1 MKKSLALIAAGMFVP
16 MSALAV
22 TPLWLRDVQIS
33 PDGSQIAF
41 CYKGDVWKVAA
52 AGGSAVRLTTQSSYE
67 CNPIWSPDGSKIAFA
82 SDRHGNF
89 DVYVMDANGGQATR
103 LTFNS
108 SKELPE
114 TFSPDGKDV
123 YFSAAIQDPA
133 SSAMFPS
140 ARMTELYA
148 VPVAGGASRQ
158 ILGTPAQTVN
168 FGNGF
173 FLYQDIKGFED
184 EWRKHHTSSVTR
196 DIWRYD
202 LNSGKHTNI
211 TAHAGED
218 RNPIVNGDKFY
229 FLSER
234 NGGTMNVYQASLS
247 NASQV
252 SAVTD
257 FKTHPVRFLSR
268 GANGLLCFT
277 YDGEIY
283 TQAPGAQPSKVKID
297 LIDDDEAD
305 IEKMGIR
312 SVSESAP
319 SPDGKS
325 IAFISR
331 GEVFVT
337 SVEFSTT
344 KQITKTAEA
353 ESYVS
358 WAPDGKALYYTSQ
371 RDGKYNIY
379 KAEMARPDDEA
390 NFANAT
396 TINETAVFKADGQE
410 RMQPVISPD
419 GKQMAFVLD
428 RNKLMV
434 MDLASKN
441 VRQLTDGSMNATRTG
456 GLEFSWSPDSKWIL
470 ISIDEKRHY
479 PYADVALLNVASGEI
494 TNLTNSG
501 YTTEGARWAMD
512 GNAIMFATEQFG
524 MRNHASWGSQDDVM
538 LLFVNQDAYDKYK
551 LSEEDYAIRKDLEKK
566 EQKDKAD
573 SGSKDKAKTKGK
585 AKDADKDSDK
595 DKKSAS
601 KDINVELDGI
611 TERVVRLTPMS
622 TSLRDAII
630 TADGENLYYIAQA
643 NNGTQLWKLDL
654 RKGDHKM
661 VTKLDGASGFD
672 TDKDGSNIF
681 ILGKKM
687 NKLDPKSDKLTPIT
701 YSATMTVDHNAER
714 LFMFDY
720 MAREEGERFYNKNM
734 HGVDWKYMTE
744 HYRQFMPHINN
755 NYDFA
760 ELLSEI
766 LGELNVSHTGGRYSA
781 YGSAQ
786 GDYTASLGLIYDL
799 TYTGDGLKVDEIVE
813 GGPFNNAKTK
823 LAKGMIIE
831 KINGEQI
838 KAGEDYNALLCDI
851 IGTKTL
857 IGIYDPST
865 NKHWDEVVL
874 PISASAQQTLLY
886 KRWVRQRQA
895 DVEKWS
901 NGRLGYVHI
910 ASMADDSFRTL
921 YSDVLGKYNDCEGIV
936 IDIRWNGG
944 GRMHEDI
951 EVMFS
956 GQKYLTQE
964 VRGVDICDMPSR
976 RWNKSSIMLMSEAC
990 YSNAHGT
997 PWVYKHQGIGKLVG
1011 APVPGTMTS
1020 VNWVTMQDPAMVFGI
1035 PVVGYRTAEGTYLE
1049 NAQLEPDV
1057 YVLNSPETVVKGE
1070 DTQLR
1075 TAVETLLKDLDANKK

>member
-158 ILGTPAQTVN
+158 ILGTPAQAVN

-895 DVEKWS
+895 NVEKWS

-1020 VNWVTMQDPAMVFGI
+1020 VNWVTMQDPTMVFGI

-1057 YVLNSPETVVKGE
+1057 LVLNSPETVVKGE

>member
-158 ILGTPAQTVN
+158 ILGTPAQAVN

-337 SVEFSTT
+337 SVEYSTT

-585 AKDADKDSDK
+585 AKDADKDADK

-1020 VNWVTMQDPAMVFGI
+1020 VNWVTMQDPTMVFGI

>member
-1 MKKSLALIAAGMFVP
+1 MNKTLSLLAAGLLVP
-16 MSALAV
+16 ISSLAV

-41 CYKGDVWKVAA
+41 CYKGDIWKVASS
-52 AGGSAVRLTTQSSYE
+52 GGSAVRLTTQPSYE
-67 CNPIWSPDGSKIAFA
+67 CNPIWSPDGKQLAFA

-89 DVYVMDANGGQATR
+89 DVFVMDANGGQAKR

-114 TFSPDGKDV
+114 TFSPDGKEV

-133 SSAMFPS
+133 SSAMFPT

-158 ILGTPAQTVN
+158 VLGTPAQAVN

-173 FLYQDIKGFED
+173 FLYQDVKGFED

-202 LNSGKHTNI
+202 VGSSKHTNL

-218 RNPIVNGDKFY
+218 RNPVLNGDKFY

-234 NGGTMNVYQASLS
+234 NGGTMNVYQASLA

-252 SAVTD
+252 SAVTN

-268 GANGLLCFT
+268 GANGLLCYT

-283 TQAPGAQPSKVKID
+283 TQAPGAQPSKVSID
-297 LIDDDEAD
+297 VVDDDEAD
-305 IEKMGIR
+305 IEKIGVR
-312 SVSESAP
+312 SAREAAV

-325 IAFISR
+325 MAFVYR

-337 SVEFSTT
+337 SVEYNTT

-353 ESYVS
+353 ESFIAWS
-358 WAPDGKALYYTSQ
+358 PDSKTLYYTTQ
-371 RDGKYNIY
+371 REGKYNIY
-379 KAEMARPDDEA
+379 KAEMARPKDEA

-396 TINETAVFKADGQE
+396 LINETPVFEADGQE

-434 MDLASKN
+434 MDLSTKA
-441 VRQLTDGSMNATRTG
+441 VRQLTDGSMNPTRTG
-456 GLEFSWSPDSKWIL
+456 GIDFSWSPDSKWIL
-470 ISIDEKRHY
+470 ISIDEKQHY
-479 PYADVALLNVASGEI
+479 PYSDAALLNVASGKI

-501 YTTEGARWAMD
+501 YTVENARWAMD

-538 LLFVNQDAYDKYK
+538 LLFLNQDAYDKYK
-551 LSEEDYAIRKDLEKK
+551 LSEEDYAIRKDMEKK
-566 EQKDKAD
+566 DTPVKDDSKTKSKAKSKSKSDDKEADKAD
-573 SGSKDKAKTKGK
+573 SKV
-585 AKDADKDSDK
+585 
-595 DKKSAS
+595 
-601 KDINVELDGI
+601 KDIVVDFDGI
-611 TERVVRLTPMS
+611 TDRVVRLTPMS

-630 TADGENLYYIAQA
+630 TADGEWLYYIAQA
-643 NNGTQLWKLDL
+643 NNGAQLWKLGL
-654 RKGDHKM
+654 RKDDHRM
-661 VTKLDGASGFD
+661 VSKAEGFSGFD
-672 TDKDGSNIF
+672 TDKDGNIYIIGSN
-681 ILGKKM
+681 L
-687 NKLDPKSDKLTPIT
+687 NKLDTKSDKLTPIT
-701 YSATMTVDHNAER
+701 FSTTMSIDHNAER

-720 MAREEGERFYNKNM
+720 MAREEGERFYNTNM

-766 LGELNVSHTGGRYSA
+766 LGELNVSHTGGRYSGYYSSQA
-781 YGSAQ
+781 
-786 GDYTASLGLIYDL
+786 DRTASLGLLYDM
-799 TYTGDGLKVDEIVE
+799 TYTGDGLKVDEILE
-813 GGPFNNAKTK
+813 NGPFCNAKTK
-823 LAKGMIIE
+823 LAKSMIVE
-831 KINGEQI
+831 KINGEAI
-838 KAGEDYNALLCDI
+838 KAGEDYNSMLCDI
-851 IGTKTL
+851 AGKKTL
-857 IGIYDPST
+857 VGIYDPAT
-865 NKHWDEVVL
+865 NKRWDEVVL
-874 PISASAQQTLLY
+874 PISASTQSDLLY
-886 KRWVRQRQA
+886 KRWVRQRRD
-895 DVEKWS
+895 DVDRWS

-910 ASMADDSFRTL
+910 ESMADDSFRTL
-921 YSDVLGKYNDCEGIV
+921 YSDVLGKYNDREGIV

-951 EVMFS
+951 EVMFT

-964 VRGVDICDMPSR
+964 VRGTDVCDMPSR
-976 RWNKSSIMLMSEAC
+976 RWNKPSIMLMCEAC

-1020 VNWVTMQDPAMVFGI
+1020 VNWVTMQDPTMVFGI

-1075 TAVETLLKDLDANKK
+1075 TAVETLLKDLDAKK

>member
-1 MKKSLALIAAGMFVP
+1 MKKTL
-16 MSALAV
+16 SALAV
-22 TPLWLRDVQIS
+22 GLLVPLSSLAVTPMWLRDVQIS

-41 CYKGDVWKVAA
+41 CYKGDIWKVAA
-52 AGGSAVRLTTQSSYE
+52 TGGTAVRLTTQSSYE
-67 CNPIWSPDGSKIAFA
+67 SNPIWSPDGKQIAFA

-89 DVYVMDANGGQATR
+89 DVFVMDAAGGQAKR

-108 SKELPE
+108 NKELPE
-114 TFSPDGKDV
+114 TFSPDGKEV

-133 SSAMFPS
+133 SSALFPS
-140 ARMTELYA
+140 SRMTELYA
-148 VPVAGGASRQ
+148 VPVEGGASHQ
-158 ILGTPAQTVN
+158 VLGTPAQAVN

-173 FLYQDIKGFED
+173 FLYQDVKGFED

-196 DIWRYD
+196 DVWRYD
-202 LNSGKHTNI
+202 IATGKHTNL

-218 RNPIVNGDKFY
+218 RNPVINGDKFY

-234 NGGTMNVYQASLS
+234 DGGTMNVYQASLA
-247 NASQV
+247 NAQQV
-252 SAVTD
+252 SAVTN

-268 GANGLLCFT
+268 GANGLLCYT

-283 TQAPGAQPSKVKID
+283 TQDPGAQPVKVNID
-297 LIDDDEAD
+297 VVADDEAD
-305 IEKMGIR
+305 IEKITVR
-312 SVSESAP
+312 SARQAVP

-325 IAFISR
+325 MAFVSR

-337 SVEFSTT
+337 SVEYNTT

-353 ESYVS
+353 ESYVAWS
-358 WAPDGKALYYTSQ
+358 PDSKTLYYTSQ

-379 KAEMARPDDEA
+379 KAEMARPNDEA

-396 TINETAVFKADGQE
+396 LITETAVFEADGQE
-410 RMQPVISPD
+410 RMQPDISPD
-419 GKQMAFVLD
+419 GKMMAFVLD

-434 MDLASKN
+434 MDLATKS
-441 VRQLTDGSMNATRTG
+441 VRQLTDGKMNPTRTG
-456 GLEFSWSPDSKWIL
+456 GIDFSWSPDSKWIL
-470 ISIDEKRHY
+470 ISIDEKQHY
-479 PYADVALLNVASGEI
+479 PYSDVAILNVASGEI

-501 YTTEGARWAMD
+501 YTAEGARWVMD
-512 GNAIMFATEQFG
+512 GNAIMFGTEQFG

-538 LLFVNQDAYDKYK
+538 LLFLNQDAYDKYK
-551 LSEEDYAIRKDLEKK
+551 LSEEDYAIRKEMEKK
-566 EQKDKAD
+566 DTPAESAK
-573 SGSKDKAKTKGK
+573 SKDKKDKSK
-585 AKDADKDSDK
+585 KDKDKDDADKK
-595 DKKSAS
+595 EEKT
-601 KDINVELDGI
+601 KDIKVELDGI
-611 TERVVRLTPMS
+611 TDRVVRLTPMS
-622 TSLRDAII
+622 TSLKDAII
-630 TADGENLYYIAQA
+630 TNDGEWLYYIADA
-643 NNGTQLWKLDL
+643 NNGTQLWKLGL
-654 RKGDHKM
+654 RKDEHRM
-661 VTKLDGASGFD
+661 VTKAEGYSGFQ
-672 TDKDGSNIF
+672 TDKDGNVFMTGSN
-681 ILGKKM
+681 LA
-687 NKLDPKSDKLTPIT
+687 KLDVKADKVTPIN

-734 HGVDWKYMTE
+734 HGVDWPYMTE

-766 LGELNVSHTGGRYSA
+766 LGELNVSHTGGRFSG
-781 YGSAQ
+781 YGSYQA
-786 GDYTASLGLIYDL
+786 DRTATLGLLYDM
-799 TYTGDGLKVDEIVE
+799 TYTGDGLKVDEILE
-813 GGPFNNAKTK
+813 DGPFSNANTK

-838 KAGEDYNALLCDI
+838 KAGEDYATMLCDI
-851 IGTKTL
+851 AGRKTL

-865 NKHWDEVVL
+865 NSRWDEVVL
-874 PISASAQQTLLY
+874 PISLSKQSDLLY
-886 KRWVRQRQA
+886 KRWVRQRQD
-895 DVEKWS
+895 DVDRWS

-910 ASMADDSFRTL
+910 ESMADDSFRTL
-921 YSDVLGKYNDCEGIV
+921 YSDVLGKYNDREGIV

-951 EVMFS
+951 EVMFT

-964 VRGVDICDMPSR
+964 IRGVDVCDMPSR
-976 RWNKSSIMLMSEAC
+976 RWNKPSIMLMCEAC

-1020 VNWVTMQDPAMVFGI
+1020 VNWVTMQDSSMIFGI

-1049 NAQLEPDV
+1049 NDQLEPDV

-1075 TAVETLLKDLDANKK
+1075 TAVETLLRDLDAQKK

>member
-1 MKKSLALIAAGMFVP
+1 
-16 MSALAV
+16 
-22 TPLWLRDVQIS
+22 
-33 PDGSQIAF
+33 
-41 CYKGDVWKVAA
+41 
-52 AGGSAVRLTTQSSYE
+52 
-67 CNPIWSPDGSKIAFA
+67 
-82 SDRHGNF
+82 
-89 DVYVMDANGGQATR
+89 
-103 LTFNS
+103 
-108 SKELPE
+108 
-114 TFSPDGKDV
+114 
-123 YFSAAIQDPA
+123 
-133 SSAMFPS
+133 
-140 ARMTELYA
+140 
-148 VPVAGGASRQ
+148 
-158 ILGTPAQTVN
+158 
-168 FGNGF
+168 
-173 FLYQDIKGFED
+173 
-184 EWRKHHTSSVTR
+184 
-196 DIWRYD
+196 
-202 LNSGKHTNI
+202 
-211 TAHAGED
+211 
-218 RNPIVNGDKFY
+218 
-229 FLSER
+229 
-234 NGGTMNVYQASLS
+234 
-247 NASQV
+247 
-252 SAVTD
+252 
-257 FKTHPVRFLSR
+257 
-268 GANGLLCFT
+268 
-277 YDGEIY
+277 
-283 TQAPGAQPSKVKID
+283 VKID

-874 PISASAQQTLLY
+874 PISASTQQTLLY

-1020 VNWVTMQDPAMVFGI
+1020 VNWVTMQDPTMVFGI